1 MSEIMYVLKHKN
13 LYEKEERKRR
23 QQELEELREDGM
35 FRVAL
40 NKDIE
45 VLRAL
50 FSDPEVEV
58 ITVNIPED
66 LLSKF
71 LSAIYFE
78 EMSEFKIKQ
87 VSADKYRF
95 SRKEINF

>member
-13 LYEKEERKRR
+13 MYEKEERKRR
-23 QQELEELREDGM
+23 QQELESLREDGI

-45 VLRAL
+45 VLRTL
-50 FSDPEVEV
+50 FSDPEVEY
-58 ITVNIPED
+58 INIKIPED

-78 EMSEFKIKQ
+78 EMNEFKIKQ
-87 VSADKYRF
+87 IAADKYRF